1 MIFRAALTVACVTVV
16 VKAGGVVKDLVLA
29 KSFGRNDS
37 LDAFLFAF
45 MLPSFAMTV
54 IMGALSAAT
63 VPVLVRTRQKEGLA
77 AGRQLLATVTLLI
90 GALLTGVAVL
100 MALFQPWYLPLLAR
114 GFSPEKLS
122 LTREYLYV
130 LLPWMVACGLST
142 FLAAILNA
150 VEKFALPALIPL
162 LTPLAI
168 IVFITTGIKH
178 GGLDLAMGTVAGSLL
193 EASVMFYLAR
203 RHGILGAMSWHGLD
217 ENARTILRQAV
228 PLMSGGFLMGGT
240 SVVDQTMAA
249 LLAPGS
255 VAAIGYANKITY
267 SVLSVG
273 AVALST
279 AMLPYFSRMVA
290 ANDWAGC
297 RHTIKRYSVLVVS
310 TTVPFTLL
318 LILFSRPLVQ
328 LLFQRGAFTA
338 ADTALVSSVQTCYAI
353 QIPFYVLSMIFV
365 RFISAI
371 HRNDVLL
378 YASAINLGMDVVL
391 NLVFMRI
398 WNVAGIALAT
408 SIMYV
413 VSFLMV
419 SLWTVRFLAQERYQL
434 PAVQPEGSQ

>member
-1 MIFRAALTVACVTVV
+1 
-16 VKAGGVVKDLVLA
+16 
-29 KSFGRNDS
+29 
-37 LDAFLFAF
+37 
-45 MLPSFAMTV
+45 
-54 IMGALSAAT
+54 
-63 VPVLVRTRQKEGLA
+63 
-77 AGRQLLATVTLLI
+77 
-90 GALLTGVAVL
+90 
-100 MALFQPWYLPLLAR
+100 
-114 GFSPEKLS
+114 
-122 LTREYLYV
+122 
-130 LLPWMVACGLST
+130 
-142 FLAAILNA
+142 
-150 VEKFALPALIPL
+150 
-162 LTPLAI
+162 
-168 IVFITTGIKH
+168 
-178 GGLDLAMGTVAGSLL
+178 
-193 EASVMFYLAR
+193 
-203 RHGILGAMSWHGLD
+203 
-217 ENARTILRQAV
+217 
-228 PLMSGGFLMGGT
+228 
-240 SVVDQTMAA
+240 
-249 LLAPGS
+249 
-255 VAAIGYANKITY
+255 
-267 SVLSVG
+267 VLSVG